1 MSNSVAIA
9 LITVSGFSGLA
20 AYLWASK
27 WAHELASEII
37 SGVVR
42 GLVVPIKWRWL
53 ILHQKWATLA
63 ASASATGFAVA
74 AVNVVIARRAPEA
87 GVATLAYL
95 IALLGGCMGVGW
107 IGAGLIEFAYLRSV
121 LRQAEAD

>member
-9 LITVSGFSGLA
+9 LITVNAVSWFG

-53 ILHQKWATLA
+53 MLYQKWVTLA
-63 ASASATGFAVA
+63 ASAAGAGFAA
-74 AVNVVIARRAPEA
+74 AALNVVIALRTIDA
-87 GVATLAYL
+87 GVATVAYL
-95 IALLGGCMGVGW
+95 MALFGVCIGVGW
-107 IGAGLIEFAYLRSV
+107 TGAGLIEFAYLRSV